1 MAVKIGA
8 SSITAAYLGTT
19 RVRHIYLG
27 TSLVFSDMISLT
39 ITIGTGVS
47 YVSVSWI
54 RVDGATF
61 SKTCYSTTTIPIEY
75 GSKVTM
81 SPVVVSG

>member
-27 TSLVFSDMISLT
+27 KSLVFSDM
-39 ITIGTGVS
+39 VNHDF
-47 YVSVSWI
+47 Y
-54 RVDGATF
+54 RDGSILCERF
-61 SKTCYSTTTIPIEY
+61 LDSCGWGGLFKNLLQYDNNSD
-75 GSKVTM
+75 
-81 SPVVVSG
+81 